1 MKKQK
6 QNNEQLTAG
15 IENSSNKNL
24 QDAIVRTIEEMK
36 LMWGGVSYDIQY
48 AIENHIHY
56 LYNVLKESGYNM

>member
-48 AIENHIHY
+48 AIEKHIDY
-56 LYNVLKESGYNM
+56 LYNILKESGYNM

>member
-1 MKKQK
+1 
-6 QNNEQLTAG
+6 
-15 IENSSNKNL
+15 
-24 QDAIVRTIEEMK
+24 VRTIEEMK

>member
-6 QNNEQLTAG
+6 QNNEQLTTG
-15 IENSSNKNL
+15 TINSSNKNL

-36 LMWGGVSYDIQY
+36 LMWGGVSYDVKL
-48 AIENHIHY
+48 AIEKHIEY